1 VNDPSREHR
10 PNPGAGPPGSSRPLP
25 GRRVSRRAFLAGAA
39 GVAGAGVAGLLAGAQ
54 GSPTRV
60 GAGSEAARAAAQRRL
75 RHRTRAKATTTTTT
89 TTTTLGPGQVELAT
103 AGWIQAENARP
114 GTTNWVVTGRPVPHA
129 LEGYAN
135 RVSAQ
140 AGDPVT
146 LFVNTVAPTFHVEA
160 YRMGWYQGLGGRLIW
175 QSAEVPGQRQ
185 PAAKFS
191 PGINLIECAWAPS
204 LSFGVDRT
212 WPPGNYLLKLVG
224 SNGQQ
229 QFVPLTVRD
238 DTSTAAFVVQNSVTT
253 WQAYNL
259 WNGYSLYY
267 GRQGSGQAYATRSR
281 VVSFD
286 RPYALAQVD
295 WANGASDWLGN
306 EFPFV
311 MLAERLGLDMTYW
324 TDVDLAVNP
333 GLLTGHKA
341 LISLG
346 HDEYWS
352 ASMLDGALAA
362 RNAGVNFAFLGANAC
377 YRHIRL
383 AASPTGPDRRVI
395 CYKDAA
401 EDPLYGTDNAD
412 VTADWPT
419 GPVPRPESILIG
431 NMYQS
436 NPVDASMVASD
447 ASAWG
452 LAGAGLAAGDSMPHV
467 VGSEFDAY
475 QPGLAGPT
483 NLEIWAHSPLE
494 CRGAPGHSDMTWYTQ
509 AGGGG
514 VFATGTNWWVSKLAD
529 NQGFFPAPLVPKAVP
544 GVTGPL
550 STITQNVLTVL
561 GTGPADALRP
571 SLPNWQTFYPA
582 GAKTG
587 PPGGIQGA

>member
-1 VNDPSREHR
+1 MP
-10 PNPGAGPPGSSRPLP
+10 
-25 GRRVSRRAFLAGAA
+25 RRAFMTGAA
-39 GVAGAGVAGLLAGAQ
+39 GVGLAGLLAAC
-54 GSPTRV
+54 GSGPAV
-60 GAGSEAARAAAQRRL
+60 RAAAARSGAAGGAARQAQRRTAGQT
-75 RHRTRAKATTTTTT
+75 RTAA
-89 TTTTLGPGQVELAT
+89 LAPGEVELAT
-103 AGWIQAENARP
+103 AGWVKAENARP
-114 GTTNWVVTGRPVPHA
+114 GTTNWVVTGVPVPHA
-129 LEGYAN
+129 MEGYADH
-135 RVSAQ
+135 VSAQ
-140 AGDPVT
+140 ARDKVT

-175 QSAEVPGQRQ
+175 KSAEVTGRRQ
-185 PAAKFS
+185 PAAEFT
-191 PGINLIECAWAPS
+191 PGINMIQCAWAPS

-224 SNGQQ
+224 SDGQQ
-229 QFVPLTVRD
+229 QFVPLTIRD
-238 DTSTAAFVVQNSVTT
+238 DASTAAFVVQNSVTT

-259 WNGYSLYY
+259 WDGYSLYY
-267 GRQGSGQAYATRSR
+267 GPQGSGQTYANRSR

-306 EFPFV
+306 EFPFL

-324 TDVDLAVNP
+324 TDVDFAVNP
-333 GLLTGHKA
+333 GLLTRHKA

-377 YRHIRL
+377 FRHIRL
-383 AASPTGPDRRVI
+383 AASPTGPDRQVI
-395 CYKDAA
+395 CYKVAT
-401 EDPLYGTDNAD
+401 EDPLYGVDNAD
-412 VTADWPT
+412 VTANWPS

-431 NMYQS
+431 DMYQS
-436 NPVDASMVASD
+436 NPVDAAMVASD

-452 LAGAGLAAGDSMPHV
+452 LAGAGLAAGDAMPHV

-483 NLEIWAHSPLE
+483 NLEIWAHSPLV

-514 VFATGTNWWVSKLAD
+514 VFATGTNWWVNKLGD
-529 NQGFFPAPLVPKAVP
+529 NRGLFPAPLVPKAIP
-544 GVTGPL
+544 GVTTPL
-550 STITQNVLTVL
+550 TTITRNVLSVL

-571 SLPNWQTFYPA
+571 SVANWQTFYPV
-582 GAKTG
+582 GSGSG

>member
-1 VNDPSREHR
+1 MN
-10 PNPGAGPPGSSRPLP
+10 
-25 GRRVSRRAFLAGAA
+25 GAA
-39 GVAGAGVAGLLAGAQ
+39 GVAGAGLAGLLATAGAA
-54 GSPTRV
+54 PTR
-60 GAGSEAARAAAQRRL
+60 AGSDDARGASRTTRLGRRS
-75 RHRTRAKATTTTTT
+75 ATTTAGTDP
-89 TTTTLGPGQVELAT
+89 TTTTLAPGQVELAT
-103 AGWIQAENARP
+103 AGWVMAENARP
-114 GTTNWVVTGRPVPHA
+114 GTTNWVVTGVPVPHA
-129 LEGYAN
+129 MEGYADH
-135 RVSAQ
+135 VSAQ
-140 AGDPVT
+140 AGDSVT
-146 LFVNTVAPTFHVEA
+146 LFVNTVASTFHVEA

-175 QSAEVPGQRQ
+175 QSAEVPGRRQ
-185 PAAKFS
+185 PPAQFT
-191 PGINLIECAWAPS
+191 PGINLVQCAWAPS

-224 SNGQQ
+224 SDGQQ

-238 DTSTAAFVVQNSVTT
+238 DASTAAFVIQNSVTT

-259 WNGYSLYY
+259 WGGYSLYY
-267 GRQGSGQAYATRSR
+267 GRQGNGQTYANRSR

-324 TDVDLAVNP
+324 TDVDVAVNP
-333 GLLTGHKA
+333 SLLTRHKA

-362 RNAGVNFAFLGANAC
+362 RDAGVNFAFLGANAC
-377 YRHIRL
+377 FRHIRL
-383 AASPTGPDRRVI
+383 AASPTGPDRQVI
-395 CYKDAA
+395 CYKVAA
-401 EDPLYGTDNAD
+401 EDPLYGVDNAD
-412 VTADWPT
+412 VTANWPD

-431 NMYQS
+431 DMYQS
-436 NPVDASMVASD
+436 NPVDAAMVASNPT
-447 ASAWG
+447 AWG
-452 LAGAGLAAGDSMPHV
+452 LAGAGLFSGDTMAHV
-467 VGSEFDAY
+467 VGSEYDAY

-483 NLEIWAHSPLE
+483 NVEIWAHSPLV
-494 CRGAPGHSDMTWYTQ
+494 CRGQPGYSDVTWYTQ

-529 NQGFFPAPLVPKAVP
+529 NRGLFPKPLVPQAIP

-550 STITQNVLTVL
+550 TTITQNVLSVI

-571 SLPNWQTFYPA
+571 SVANWQTFYPP
-582 GAKTG
+582 GANSG